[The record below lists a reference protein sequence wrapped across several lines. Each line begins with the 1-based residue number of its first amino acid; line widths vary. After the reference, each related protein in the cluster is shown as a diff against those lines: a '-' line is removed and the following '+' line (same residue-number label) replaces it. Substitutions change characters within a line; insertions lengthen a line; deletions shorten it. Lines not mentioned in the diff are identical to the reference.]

1 MKGDRR
7 EKFTGSGAFTGGVP
21 NTVNGGARKMET
33 IAKFAA
39 TIGTVSIIVML
50 ICFGQLM
57 LSAMV
62 LPFVLRIF
70 VVTAFGFFF
79 SLVVFGFWYDA
90 VQDD

>member
-1 MKGDRR
+1 MK
-7 EKFTGSGAFTGGVP
+7 
-21 NTVNGGARKMET
+21 T

-50 ICFGQLM
+50 ICFGQLV
-57 LSAMV
+57 LSATI

-90 VQDD
+90 LINN